1 MCFSQPD
8 TFPAA
13 DLHRSVIAARCRDQW
28 LLCRQKFSTGW
39 ILPGAKLF
47 EGESAEQAARR
58 ALWEMTGAMRF
69 NLLPVSAYRV
79 STDPDFSG
87 ILYRANVFLRGSPP
101 SHANIDAV
109 YCEKNL
115 PPGMIFPAHELLE
128 KAASFTP

>member
-1 MCFSQPD
+1 MQLS
-8 TFPAA
+8 
-13 DLHRSVIAARCRDQW
+13 S
-28 LLCRQKFSTGW
+28 
-39 ILPGAKLF
+39 
-47 EGESAEQAARR
+47 
-58 ALWEMTGAMRF
+58 AMRF
-69 NLLPVSAYRV
+69 SLSPVTAYRV

-115 PPGMIFPAHELLE
+115 PPGMTFPTHELLE